1 MSKPKTRARPNER
14 WQAGV
19 VCFVTTTVEGFCPAL
34 APEPVARMFLDTLQF
49 YRSRG
54 DLLLHGWV
62 VMPEHVHLLLT
73 PVRGSISDM
82 MELLKRYTSRQ
93 ILAWCKEQG
102 RADDLR
108 FYAERGKIDGEG
120 YSVWMRSFRS
130 VPLQGDQAVLD
141 KIGYI
146 HGNPVRRGLCQ
157 TPEDWPWS
165 SARGYSEVAP
175 NPEAD
180 MFESLSTIRRDGR

>member
-1 MSKPKTRARPNER
+1 MSKPTTSERRNER
-14 WQAGV
+14 WQNVGQAGD
-19 VCFVTTTVEGFCPAL
+19 VCFVTTTIEGFRPAL
-34 APEPVARMFLDTLQF
+34 APEPVARMFLDALQF

-54 DLLLHGWV
+54 DILLHAWV

-102 RADDLR
+102 RADDLG
-108 FYAERGKIDGEG
+108 FFAERGQIDGEG

-130 VPLQGDQAVLD
+130 VPLQVDQAVLD
-141 KIGYI
+141 KIAYI

-157 TPEDWPWS
+157 TPEDWPFS
-165 SARGYSEVAP
+165 SASWYDCGSGPPRL
-175 NPEAD
+175 D
-180 MFESLSTIRRDGR
+180 STEEML